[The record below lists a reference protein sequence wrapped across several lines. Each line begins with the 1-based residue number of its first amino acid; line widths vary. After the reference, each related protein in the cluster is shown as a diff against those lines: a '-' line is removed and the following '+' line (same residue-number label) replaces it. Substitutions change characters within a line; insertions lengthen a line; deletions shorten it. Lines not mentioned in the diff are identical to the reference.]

1 MPATDGQAP
10 GRAEETVAHESS
22 AWSGDAPGPPKARLA
37 ERLALL
43 VCRRERRLGRALGR
57 EELARRISVSKSSL
71 YAYLNG
77 TTLPR
82 ADVFDRLLAEL
93 GAAPAE
99 MRELSTLRDAIE
111 VAQQRAPRRAGGVPA
126 PCQLPPATGRF
137 AGRAAEL
144 GRLAGLLDAA
154 GGGAPLI
161 VAIDGTAG
169 IGKTTLALHWAHRI
183 RRRCPD
189 GQLHVNLRGFD
200 PRGPVDPGEVLHG
213 FLQALGAAPES
224 IPDGL
229 DAKAAL
235 YRSMLAD
242 RRMLVVLDNAASAEG
257 VRPLLPGTPSC
268 IAVVTSRDRLDSL
281 VVREGAHRVTLDV
294 LPPGEA
300 RLLLE
305 RWLGEDR
312 VAGQRAA
319 AGELAALC
327 ARLPLALSIVAARAA
342 RRPES
347 SLAELAARLRGLPDR
362 LDALG
367 AGAADLDL
375 GKVFESS
382 YALLPAPA
390 ARLFRLLGAHAGPDI
405 DAHACAALLG
415 ADRPPRAELDALT
428 AAHML
433 EEQAGGRYSAH
444 DLLRAFARRLAARED
459 EAGRRAA
466 VRRAADFY
474 LAAAVRA
481 AARLEPCRAGEL
493 PDAGSASPVPPIDG
507 PAGALAWFTAELPVL
522 QATMRQA
529 AAEGLDGHVW
539 RLAWAATVFLRRTG
553 RRAERVAVH
562 RAGLA
567 AARRTG
573 DRLVQAVSM
582 RLLADGLARIGER
595 AEARELLETSLA
607 ECRAIGDARG
617 TFQAHLSLTRL
628 HDAAGAHAEALA
640 HAEEALSGSAEVGS
654 LLARADALTSV
665 TRQRERLGR
674 YGDALPLGRRALGLY
689 RRAGYAEGEADALR
703 TIGRI
708 ERRLGTPERAIVRF
722 EQSLELDRRLGDR
735 FWAAHVLDDLAD
747 AHREAGD
754 PARARARRA
763 ESLALFEAMRHPAA
777 RAVRAKLAA
786 DAG

>member
-1 MPATDGQAP
+1 MT
-10 GRAEETVAHESS
+10 RR
-22 AWSGDAPGPPKARLA
+22 GDPMEARLA
-37 ERLALL
+37 ERLRLL
-43 VCRRERRLGRALGR
+43 LLRREHRLGRALAR
-57 EELARRISVSKSSL
+57 AELARRISVSKSSL
-71 YAYLNG
+71 YAYLKG
-77 TTLPR
+77 TTVPR
-82 ADVFDRLLAEL
+82 ADVFDRLLVELDAE
-93 GAAPAE
+93 PAE

-111 VAQQRAPRRAGGVPA
+111 VAQHREPRRAGTLPVPR
-126 PCQLPPATGRF
+126 QLPPATGRF

-144 GRLAGLLDAA
+144 ERLAGLLAAA
-154 GGGAPLI
+154 GPGAARI
-161 VAIDGTAG
+161 AAIDGTAG
-169 IGKTTLALHWAHRI
+169 VGKTTLALHWAHRV
-183 RRRCPD
+183 RRRYPD

-213 FLQALGAAPES
+213 FLQALGVAPES

-235 YRSMLAD
+235 YRSVLAD
-242 RRMLVVLDNAASAEG
+242 RRVLVVLDNAGSAED
-257 VRPLLPGTPSC
+257 VRPLLPGAPSC
-268 IAVVTSRDRLDSL
+268 LVVVTSRDRLDSL

-300 RLLLE
+300 RHLLE
-305 RWLGEDR
+305 RWLGEER
-312 VAGQRAA
+312 VAGERAA

-327 ARLPLALSIVAARAA
+327 ARLPLALSIVAARAT
-342 RRPES
+342 RRPEA
-347 SLAELAARLRGLPDR
+347 SLAELAARLRDLPDR

-367 AGAADLDL
+367 AGGAGAADLDL
-375 GKVFESS
+375 GAVFEAS

-415 ADRPPRAELDALT
+415 ASRPPRAELDALT

-433 EEQAGGRYSAH
+433 EEQADGRYCAH
-444 DLLRAFARRLAARED
+444 DLLRAFALRLAARED
-459 EAGRRAA
+459 GAGRRAA
-466 VRRAADFY
+466 LRRAADHY
-474 LAAAVRA
+474 LAAAIRA
-481 AARLEPCRAGEL
+481 AGRLEPCRAGEL

-507 PAGALAWFTAELPVL
+507 PAEAMAWFTAELPVL
-522 QATMRQA
+522 QATMEQA
-529 AAEGLDGHVW
+529 AAAGLDGHVW

-582 RLLADGLARIGER
+582 RLLADGLARLGER
-595 AEARELLETSLA
+595 AEARGLLETSLA
-607 ECRAIGDARG
+607 ECRAIGDACG

-628 HDAAGAHAEALA
+628 HDAAGAHAAALA
-640 HAEEALSGSAEVGS
+640 HAEEALRGSARTGS
-654 LLARADALTSV
+654 PLARADALTAV

-674 YGDALPLGRRALGLY
+674 HGDALPLGRRALGLY
-689 RRAGYAEGEADALR
+689 RRVGYAEGEADALR

-708 ERRLGTPERAIVRF
+708 ERRLGMPERAIVRF
-722 EQSLELDRRLGDR
+722 EHSLELDRRLGDR

-747 AHREAGD
+747 AHRAAGD

-777 RAVRAKLAA
+777 RAVRARLEA